1 MAKLRFN
8 ISISLDGL
16 VAGPNQSVDN
26 PLGIGGERL
35 HEWVVALAAWR
46 EQHGMAGGEEND
58 SNRVVEE
65 NRSNVGAT
73 IMGRNMFGGH
83 PGPWNQ
89 SDPWQ
94 GWWGDNPPFH
104 HPVFV
109 VTNYPRQPLE
119 LDGGTT
125 FYFVTDGIHQALERA
140 IAAAD
145 GRDVALGGGANVAQ
159 QYLIA
164 GLVGEMELHI
174 VPILLGSGERLFDGV
189 GDDLHGLELVRTIA
203 TDSVVH
209 MKLAR
214 D

>member
-8 ISISLDGL
+8 ISISLDGFT
-16 VAGPNQSVDN
+16 AGPNQSVEH

-35 HEWVVALAAWR
+35 HEWVIALAAWR
-46 EQHGMAGGEEND
+46 EQHGMEGGEENE
-58 SNRVVEE
+58 SNQVVEE
-65 NRSNVGAT
+65 LQSNVGAT
-73 IMGRNMFGGH
+73 IIGRNMFGGH

-94 GWWGDNPPFH
+94 GWWGENPPFH

-109 VTNYPRQPLE
+109 ITNYPRDALE

-125 FYFVTDGIHQALERA
+125 FYFVTDGIRKALERA
-140 IAAAD
+140 FEAAD
-145 GRDVALGGGANVAQ
+145 GKDVALGGGANVAQ
-159 QYLIA
+159 QYLKA
-164 GLVGEMELHI
+164 GLLDEMELHI
-174 VPILLGSGERLFDGV
+174 VPTLLGSGERLFDDV

-209 MKLAR
+209 MKFAR

>member
-1 MAKLRFN
+1 MFNYLLCFHSYFRGHKLFPVFQ
-8 ISISLDGL
+8 LFAFQHAGKL
-16 VAGPNQSVDN
+16 VHSPFFSFATQV
-26 PLGIGGERL
+26 I
-35 HEWVVALAAWR
+35 
-46 EQHGMAGGEEND
+46 EENL
-58 SNRVVEE
+58 
-65 NRSNVGAT
+65 SNVGAT

-109 VTNYPRQPLE
+109 ITNYSREPLE

-125 FYFVTDGIHQALERA
+125 FYFVTDGIHNALERA
-140 IAAAD
+140 FEAAD

-159 QYLIA
+159 QFLTA

-174 VPILLGSGERLFDGV
+174 VPILLGSGERLFYGV
-189 GDDLHGLELVRTIA
+189 GDDLHGPELIRTIA

-209 MKLAR
+209 MKFAR

>member
-8 ISISLDGL
+8 ISISLDGF
-16 VAGPNQSVDN
+16 VAGPNQSVDQ

-35 HEWVVALAAWR
+35 HDWVVALAAWR
-46 EQHGMAGGEEND
+46 EQHGMEGGEENE
-58 SNRVVEE
+58 NTQVVEE
-65 NRSNVGAT
+65 SLSNVGAT

-83 PGPWNQ
+83 PGPWDQ

-109 VTNYPRQPLE
+109 ITNYSRQPLK
-119 LDGGTT
+119 LAGGTT
-125 FYFVTDGIHQALERA
+125 FYFVTDGIHKALERA
-140 IAAAD
+140 FEAAD
-145 GRDVALGGGANVAQ
+145 GRDVALGGGAKVAQ
-159 QYLIA
+159 QYLKA

-174 VPILLGSGERLFDGV
+174 VPILLGSGERLFDGA

-203 TDSVVH
+203 SDSVVH
-209 MKLAR
+209 VKFAR